1 MRSTRQNALFP
12 VDLDNPEGE
21 GAVRTL
27 CGINV
32 LVGICRPTLRSPYSV
47 TVTIPEAAEQDQE
60 KHRLPADR
68 RGEGFGEHAHGL
80 LVCEWLAL
88 GIERQ
93 CVEYGV
99 ISIRR
104 MDPGGSV
111 RGLYGRE
118 HYGVCTPYRTWM
130 S

>member
-1 MRSTRQNALFP
+1 MLT
-12 VDLDNPEGE
+12 EY
-21 GAVRTL
+21 
-27 CGINV
+27 I
-32 LVGICRPTLRSPYSV
+32 
-47 TVTIPEAAEQDQE
+47 
-60 KHRLPADR
+60 
-68 RGEGFGEHAHGL
+68 

-88 GIERQ
+88 SIERQ